1 MKNSL
6 RSLIAVITVFSALS
20 FAGTA
25 SAAGPVSKLYLTAG
39 DQQMIWVVQGT
50 SVVNSWS
57 EQHQFEYPLAVSSTI
72 RTLGR
77 FAGEFGSEYTLAG
90 AFTGTTYAFPFS
102 GGQFLV
108 DGTTDTTSNYSV
120 DANTGDVYSFSSTW
134 TNPTYLFTTSS
145 GFGDIAYDST
155 DNSLWLASF
164 AGNTVEHRSLFG
176 TLISSFTVPF
186 SNITC
191 LAVDPAD
198 NTLWMGSQGTLGTF
212 YQYSKSGTALGSVF
226 YPALSGQNTIGGE
239 FQAVVSG
246 VSPGSGKYL
255 EVNGQGKFNGPAGKP
270 AFFAFSDVENQ
281 PVPGTIYVE
290 GVLGYQDKGSKIHF
304 QTGKIFSVT
313 ASGNEAYIRGNANFG
328 SKTHPNCLNFT
339 IYVIGNQNPSTNDF
353 YSITLS
359 NGYTASGNL
368 INGFISIT
376 PDI

>member
-6 RSLIAVITVFSALS
+6 RSLIAVVTIFSALS

-25 SAAGPVSKLYLTAG
+25 NATGPVSKLYLTAG
-39 DQQMIWVVQGT
+39 DQNTVWVVQGP
-50 SVVNSWS
+50 SVVNSWT
-57 EQHQFEYPLAVSSTI
+57 QHNAPGEEYPLAVSNTV
-72 RTLGR
+72 RTLGFESG
-77 FAGEFGSEYTLAG
+77 FAGSEYTLSG
-90 AFTGTTYAFPFS
+90 SFTGNTYPFPFTGS
-102 GGQFLV
+102 EELL

-120 DANTGDVYSFSSTW
+120 DINTGNVYSFNSTW
-134 TNPTYLFTTSS
+134 GSPTYLFTTSP
-145 GFGDIAYDST
+145 GFLGITYDAT
-155 DNSLWLASF
+155 DNSLWLANHG
-164 AGNTVEHRSLFG
+164 GNTVEHRSLFG

-186 SNITC
+186 TSITC
-191 LAVDPAD
+191 LALDPAD
-198 NTLWMGSQGTLGTF
+198 NTLWMGSQNTGGTF

-226 YPALSGQNTIGGE
+226 YPALAAQNTLGGE
-239 FQAVVSG
+239 FQQFAT
-246 VSPGSGKYL
+246 GKFL
-255 EVNGQGKFNGPAGKP
+255 EVNGQGAFNGPAGKK

-328 SKTHPNCLNFT
+328 SKTHPNFLNFT

>member
-1 MKNSL
+1 
-6 RSLIAVITVFSALS
+6 
-20 FAGTA
+20 
-25 SAAGPVSKLYLTAG
+25 
-39 DQQMIWVVQGT
+39 
-50 SVVNSWS
+50 
-57 EQHQFEYPLAVSSTI
+57 
-72 RTLGR
+72 
-77 FAGEFGSEYTLAG
+77 
-90 AFTGTTYAFPFS
+90 
-102 GGQFLV
+102 
-108 DGTTDTTSNYSV
+108 
-120 DANTGDVYSFSSTW
+120 
-134 TNPTYLFTTSS
+134 
-145 GFGDIAYDST
+145 
-155 DNSLWLASF
+155 
-164 AGNTVEHRSLFG
+164 
-176 TLISSFTVPF
+176 LISSFTVPF

-198 NTLWMGSQGTLGTF
+198 NTLWMGSQNTEGTF

-328 SKTHPNCLNFT
+328 SKTHPNFLNFT